1 MGSNDKY
8 RVTNFTKDGKRK
20 SKMMNECELQ
30 LLHAHRL
37 KEMRKN
43 ELRLTQK
50 DLAMAVG
57 VNVRTLQDW
66 ELGRSPMPK
75 PVEKLM
81 NLMKKMP
88 SIKKD
93 LLSEAF

>member
-1 MGSNDKY
+1 MPKNEKY
-8 RVTNFTKDGKRK
+8 RVTRISK
-20 SKMMNECELQ
+20 SGARDIKMMTESQLQ
-30 LLHAHRL
+30 LLRAQRL

-43 ELRLTQK
+43 ELGLTQK
-50 DLAMAVG
+50 DLAEAVG
-57 VNVRTLQDW
+57 VNLRTLQDW

-88 SIKKD
+88 SVKKI
-93 LLSEAF
+93 LLADTF

>member
-1 MGSNDKY
+1 
-8 RVTNFTKDGKRK
+8 
-20 SKMMNECELQ
+20 
-30 LLHAHRL
+30 
-37 KEMRKN
+37 
-43 ELRLTQK
+43 
-50 DLAMAVG
+50 MAVG

-88 SIKKD
+88 SIKKV